1 MLKLQ
6 IIQSDEEVHSLSQDM
21 ARLMC
26 TDDTKDSVVEC
37 TCKEGER
44 PIKAHSWIIKL
55 RSSKL
60 GNRLLPSE
68 DERDKVRLL
77 WGSVR
82 LNH

>member
-26 TDDTKDSVVEC
+26 TDDAKDSIVEC

-44 PIKAHSWIIKL
+44 PIKAHSWIVKL

-60 GNRLLPSE
+60 GSRLLPFD
-68 DERDKVRLL
+68 DERDKVRYIYEK
-77 WGSVR
+77 SRMR
-82 LNH
+82 L